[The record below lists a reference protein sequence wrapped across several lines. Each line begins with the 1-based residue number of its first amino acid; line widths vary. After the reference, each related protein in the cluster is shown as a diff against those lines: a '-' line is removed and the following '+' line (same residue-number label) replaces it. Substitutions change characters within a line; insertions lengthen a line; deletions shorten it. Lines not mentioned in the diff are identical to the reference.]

1 MPTTPAE
8 VDGPTGGTEPGRR
21 PGLTRFTSVLFCPAT
36 RPDRVAKMPAT
47 GADIGVVD
55 LEDAVAPAG
64 KDGARADCRA
74 AVMALSAA
82 APGFAVAVRINKRGS
97 DWYERDIEMLAGLA
111 VAAVV
116 LPKVESATDLA
127 DLRRHLAAAGQPD
140 LPVMAGIET
149 VLGVTAVERIVA
161 EDPPRSVYFGA
172 EDLAADLGGDRTEEG
187 LEVLYARSH
196 VALHARAAGVV
207 PVDEV
212 VVQLDDD
219 ARFLRDASQGRNL
232 GYQGKLCLH
241 PRQVPLAKSAF
252 RASPAEVARSRR
264 VLEAYDSVAAAGGG
278 VLRLDGEM
286 VDEPMIRRARQVLAG
301 AEEEGTDE
309 DGR

>member
-1 MPTTPAE
+1 MSTTSPG
-8 VDGPTGGTEPGRR
+8 VQGPSQGADPGRR
-21 PGLTRFTSVLFCPAT
+21 PGLARFTSVLFCPAT
-36 RPDRVAKMPAT
+36 RPDRVAKLPGT
-47 GADIGVVD
+47 GTDIGVVD

-64 KDGARADCRA
+64 KDAARADCRTAVA
-74 AVMALSAA
+74 ALALA
-82 APGFAVAVRINKRGS
+82 APDFAVAVRVNKRGS
-97 DWYERDIEMLAGLA
+97 LWYERDIAMLAGLR

-116 LPKVESATDLA
+116 LPKVESSEDMA
-127 DLRRHLAAAGQPD
+127 DLGRHLAAAGQPD

-149 VLGVTAVERIVA
+149 ARGVTGIERIIA
-161 EDPPRSVYFGA
+161 AGPPRALYFGA
-172 EDLAADLGGDRTEEG
+172 EDLAADLGGDRSEEG
-187 LEVLYARSH
+187 FEVLYARSH

-219 ARFLRDASQGRNL
+219 ARFERDAARGRSL

-252 RASPAEVARSRR
+252 RPSPSEVARSRR
-264 VLEAYDSVAAAGGG
+264 IVAAYDSVAAGGGG

-286 VDEPMIRRARQVLAG
+286 VDEPMVRRARQVLAA
-301 AEEEGTDE
+301 AEQEGQST